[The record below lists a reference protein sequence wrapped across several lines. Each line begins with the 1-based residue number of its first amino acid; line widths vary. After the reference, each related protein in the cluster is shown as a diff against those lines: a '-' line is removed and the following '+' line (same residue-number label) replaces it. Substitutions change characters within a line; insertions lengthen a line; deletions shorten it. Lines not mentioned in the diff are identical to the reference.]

1 MFKSLRKIFS
11 IWDNKKLFRL
21 KILKKVGYHFYY
33 NKFYF
38 NTFKKLSNFYKKQS
52 KLLFLSVFD

>member
-11 IWDNKKLFRL
+11 VWDNKKLFRL
-21 KILKKVGYHFYY
+21 KILKKVGNHFYY

-38 NTFKKLSNFYKKQS
+38 NTF
-52 KLLFLSVFD
+52 